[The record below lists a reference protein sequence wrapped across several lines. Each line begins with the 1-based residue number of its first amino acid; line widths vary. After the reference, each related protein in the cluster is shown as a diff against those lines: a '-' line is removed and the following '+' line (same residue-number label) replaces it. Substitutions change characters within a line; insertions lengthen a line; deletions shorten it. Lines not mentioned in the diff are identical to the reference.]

1 MVLWESCSCP
11 QKERD
16 PLRYVEIERKEN
28 RKSGE
33 RMIYTVTLNAS
44 IDYHVWLQTLTQSSI
59 HEAQKEWKSAGGKG
73 INVSKVLR
81 NLGLPSVAL
90 GFAGGF
96 TGAFIRQELER
107 EGIVHQLIS
116 TAEDSRINIKI
127 KAGTET
133 DISGVSPSIPSEAQ
147 GQLLGQ
153 LDLLTGNDVLVLAG
167 SVPAS
172 MPADFYGSIM
182 QRLRPRGVN
191 VILDAKG
198 KALAQALPE
207 GPFLIKPN
215 QHELGQLFGVQVTTF
230 EEAVYYAKKAMEI
243 GASNVIVTLGGNGAV
258 LVSPETELVAQFPK
272 QQAVNSIGAGDS
284 VVAGFLYG
292 VSHQWEI
299 RDAFRYAVAAG
310 CSTAIS
316 EGFCTRENIDAFLPQ
331 ITLIER

>member
-1 MVLWESCSCP
+1 
-11 QKERD
+11 
-16 PLRYVEIERKEN
+16 
-28 RKSGE
+28 
-33 RMIYTVTLNAS
+33 MIYTVTLNAS

-96 TGAFIRQELER
+96 SGAFIRQELER

-116 TAEDSRINIKI
+116 IAEDSRINIKI

-215 QHELGQLFGVQVTTF
+215 QHELGELFGVQVATF